1 MCHTQ
6 PTCRCSPLMY
16 KQHLHREP
24 LFAKHSVHTTLL
36 VDHMSCMGT
45 CACCTECRRQPQ
57 VVGCITP
64 VLGIPKTL
72 LLPLGA
78 VNHQPHA
85 GIGMR
90 CVRRESCKAVLQAC
104 TIACATHTS
113 GSPWRQPGK
122 SKSGHTTPGRT
133 CASHSR
139 SSFCVATSTPRYATQ
154 RKKTSRPHSRLLV
167 SRCTREGCGQLDV
180 QHTES
185 GTLLSLS
192 NSWCLVADIAG

>member
-64 VLGIPKTL
+64 VLGIPKNIAA
-72 LLPLGA
+72 PSWRC
-78 VNHQPHA
+78 QPSAARRHRHA
-85 GIGMR
+85 LCQKR
-90 CVRRESCKAVLQAC
+90 VLQ
-104 TIACATHTS
+104 S
-113 GSPWRQPGK
+113 SPASMHNCMRHAYIRQPLA
-122 SKSGHTTPGRT
+122 TTWKVQIRAHNT
-133 CASHSR
+133 WAHMR
-139 SSFCVATSTPRYATQ
+139 LTQ
-154 RKKTSRPHSRLLV
+154 PVVILCRHLYPKVCNT
-167 SRCTREGCGQLDV
+167 T
-180 QHTES
+180 
-185 GTLLSLS
+185 
-192 NSWCLVADIAG
+192 